1 MANSDSV
8 GKEDSKWKI
17 IPRGDKIAL
26 KGAYE
31 MYLAAESDGKANA
44 NREEVDNWE
53 LFEPVG
59 LGSDKY
65 AFKTHHNTFLV
76 AGNEKT
82 FNADSV
88 QAEDKETFEVV
99 CHTL

>member
-8 GKEDSKWKI
+8 GKHGSKWKI
-17 IPRGDKIAL
+17 VPRGDKIAL

-31 MYLAAESDGKANA
+31 KYLAAESDGKANA

-53 LFEPVG
+53 LFEPIG
-59 LGSDKY
+59 LGGDKF
-65 AFKTHHNTFLV
+65 AFKTHHNTYLV
-76 AGNEKT
+76 VLADKI
-82 FNADSV
+82 FNADAV
-88 QAEDKETFEVV
+88 QAEDKETFEVF